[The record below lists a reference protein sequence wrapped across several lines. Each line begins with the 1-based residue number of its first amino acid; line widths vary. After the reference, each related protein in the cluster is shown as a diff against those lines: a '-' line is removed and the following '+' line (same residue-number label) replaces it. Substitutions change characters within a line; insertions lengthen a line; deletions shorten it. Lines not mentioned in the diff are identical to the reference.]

1 MTWTVFILLGLFF
14 LPLIISFL
22 IGGVDLKHKLGGAL
36 VCLGFWA
43 IMGLGIGVTAEGNK
57 TAWNDGFCPDCEQ
70 HWELVAVTKTRRGST
85 TKYYTCPECYKE
97 IQINS

>member
-1 MTWTVFILLGLFF
+1 MIWFAFVGTGLIF
-14 LPLIISFL
+14 LPVMLLFI

-36 VCLGFWA
+36 VCFGFWA
-43 IMGLGIGVTAEGNK
+43 IMSLGLWATAEGNK
-57 TAWNDGFCPDCEQ
+57 TAWNNGLCPECEQ
-70 HWELVAVTKTRRGST
+70 HWELVAVTKTRNGST